1 MNRTPQRQPSVPVP
15 PMLGRQMAFRRRIPA
30 QKKEKKAD
38 STKRKLK
45 LKQKAASSPRKQ
57 TPKQQQK
64 RTRTGYSHVRNG
76 TEKYN
81 YAEIP
86 LAQLNAFL
94 NGPNAYNAYLKKHV
108 MK

>member
-15 PMLGRQMAFRRRIPA
+15 PMLTRQKGRRRMRPV
-30 QKKEKKAD
+30 QNEKKKAD

-45 LKQKAASSPRKQ
+45 LKPKASSPKKQ
-57 TPKQQQK
+57 TPKQNTG
-64 RTRTGYSHVRNG
+64 TRKNTKG
-76 TEKYN
+76 YN

-94 NGPNAYNAYLKKHV
+94 NGQKSYNAYLKKHAI
-108 MK
+108 

>member
-1 MNRTPQRQPSVPVP
+1 MNRTPVP
-15 PMLGRQMAFRRRIPA
+15 PMLGRQPGFRRRPVV
-30 QKKEKKAD
+30 QKKKKSD

-45 LKQKAASSPRKQ
+45 LKPKESPPRKQ
-57 TPKQQQK
+57 TSKQQQRK
-64 RTRTGYSHVRNG
+64 GTGYSHVRNG
-76 TEKYN
+76 SEKYN

-94 NGPNAYNAYLKKHV
+94 NGPNAYNAYLKKHI

>member
-1 MNRTPQRQPSVPVP
+1 MNRTPVP
-15 PMLGRQMAFRRRIPA
+15 PMLRKQKGFRRRRPVSPVVV
-30 QKKEKKAD
+30 QKKKKPD

-45 LKQKAASSPRKQ
+45 LKPKTPSPSSRRKQ
-57 TPKQQQK
+57 KLKQQQ
-64 RTRTGYSHVRNG
+64 RTGTGYSHIRNG

-94 NGPNAYNAYLKKHV
+94 NGPNAYNVYLKKRV

>member
-15 PMLGRQMAFRRRIPA
+15 PALGRQSAFRRRRPVV
-30 QKKEKKAD
+30 QKEKKVD

-45 LKQKAASSPRKQ
+45 LKPKTPSPPKKQ
-57 TPKQQQK
+57 MSKQQQRK
-64 RTRTGYSHVRNG
+64 GTGYSHRRNG
-76 TEKYN
+76 SEKYN

-94 NGPNAYNAYLKKHV
+94 NGPNVYLKKHV